1 MNSLWIK
8 IKSSALIQSGMIT
21 VLCLVVYW
29 LGPIS
34 TWETNDDVFY
44 NLLFSGQLLT
54 SAPEPHAVFINF
66 VLASFFSELY
76 TLAANVPWYGY
87 FHVTA
92 ILLSMWFLNYCYALT
107 YGNDKLMVRV
117 ALSLATFLPFLFLLQ
132 FTKTAAVLAV
142 VGYLG
147 LYLLNQASFISQ
159 RQNLILHAGAISFLV
174 LSFALR
180 KESFLLMTL
189 LCGLLMA
196 NALLKRKRAFLVS
209 LAMVLVLI
217 LSVSLVHKLNYG
229 DEWDDFYALGRAT
242 SPIIDFNH
250 YPYEAN
256 QKVYAD
262 AGLSRNDYYFL
273 KYWGYA
279 DGQVYSPERLNYI
292 LDNAAKT
299 VRQRNPMKVLQGAVT
314 FPAQNYIL
322 TIFGLS
328 ILLLFVYRQ
337 QYRHLFF
344 FVILPLLVC
353 AGILAWQGR
362 FPTRV
367 STGMAFFLPWAV
379 LVLCAEM
386 RKRLFVGVA
395 SIVALIG
402 LAVPV
407 YGQYRDLSYY
417 ANYRQVH
424 NQDLHRLGEGLSS
437 KSITLVT
444 LGASF
449 PFEGLL
455 PFESPS
461 YLAGARIV
469 SLGGFNQSPV
479 QRKQLADNGIADL
492 FASLSDGTVAYIVL
506 DAAAIGML
514 KQYLYEHYR
523 KKVNVKSAFVGQ
535 GFMVYRLM
543 VSSR

>member
-1 MNSLWIK
+1 MHFFVK
-8 IKSSALIQSGMIT
+8 QIKSSALIQSGMIT

-76 TLAANVPWYGY
+76 TLAASVPWYGY

-92 ILLSMWFLNYCYALT
+92 ILLSIWFLNYCYALT

-117 ALSLATFLPFLFLLQ
+117 AFSLATFLPFLFLLQ

-147 LYLLNQASFISQ
+147 LYLLNQVAFTSL
-159 RQNLILHAGAISFLV
+159 RQNLILHAGALSFLV

-180 KESFLLMTL
+180 KESFLLITV

-196 NALLKRKRAFLVS
+196 NALLKRNRALLVT
-209 LAMVLVLI
+209 LMTGLVLI
-217 LSVSLVHKLNYG
+217 LSVTLVHKLNYG
-229 DEWDDFYALGRAT
+229 DKWNDFFALSSA
-242 SPIIDFNH
+242 SSAIIDFNQ
-250 YPYEAN
+250 YRYEEN
-256 QKVYAD
+256 QKVYSD
-262 AGLSRNDYYFL
+262 AGLSRNDYYFF
-273 KYWGYA
+273 KNWGYA
-279 DGQVYSPERLNYI
+279 DEQVYSQERLDYI
-292 LDNAAKT
+292 LANATKT
-299 VRQRNPMKVLQGAVT
+299 VRQRNPLVTLQGAVT
-314 FPAQNYIL
+314 FPARNYLL

-328 ILLLFVYRQ
+328 IFLLLVYRQ
-337 QYRHLFF
+337 QFRHLSFY
-344 FVILPLLVC
+344 VILPLLVC

-367 STGMAFFLPWAV
+367 STGMAFFLPWAM
-379 LVLCAEM
+379 LVLSAEM
-386 RKRLFVGVA
+386 RKRWFVGVA

-407 YGQYRDLSYY
+407 YGQYRDLSNF
-417 ANYRQVH
+417 ANYRQVQ

-449 PFEGLL
+449 PYEGFL

-461 YLAGARIV
+461 YLEGARIV
-469 SLGGFNQSPV
+469 WLCGMNQSPV
-479 QRKQLADNGIADL
+479 QKRQLEDNGIADL

-506 DAAAIGML
+506 DASAIGML

-523 KKVNVKSAFVGQ
+523 KNVNVKSAFVGQ
-535 GFMVYRLM
+535 GFMVYRLI